1 MKLWKK
7 EAFTL
12 ETANI
17 SPYLQHEQKF
27 CLLSCGLCKEVKQ
40 IKNKFHPH
48 VSTIMQLPLKKSK
61 APEIQNPTAETK
73 TSKSESRKSH

>member
-1 MKLWKK
+1 MKLWKN

-27 CLLSCGLCKEVKQ
+27 CLLSCGLYKEVKQ
-40 IKNKFHPH
+40 INNKFRPH
-48 VSTIMQLPLKKSK
+48 VSTIMQLPLEKKQSSR
-61 APEIQNPTAETK
+61 NP
-73 TSKSESRKSH
+73 KSNSGN